1 MSEHV
6 VDGVNALEAC
16 GTARISTNINCTE
29 ENMKLK
35 NILIVVEDIERSKAF
50 YKELF
55 GMDVI
60 RDFGGNVILTG
71 GLVLQERSIWEK
83 FIEEKVN
90 YGGHDGELYF
100 EESDLEGFQTKLD
113 NCSYPIEY
121 VNRLVTHSWGQR
133 VIRIYDP
140 DKHIIEIGEPFQS

>member
-1 MSEHV
+1 
-6 VDGVNALEAC
+6 
-16 GTARISTNINCTE
+16 
-29 ENMKLK
+29 MKLK
-35 NILIVVEDIERSKAF
+35 NILIVVDDIERSKAF

-83 FIEEKVN
+83 FIEKNVN

-113 NCSYPIEY
+113 NCSQPIEY
-121 VNRLVTHSWGQR
+121 VNRPMTHSWGQR

-140 DKHIIEIGEPFQS
+140 DKHIIEIGEPFRAEG